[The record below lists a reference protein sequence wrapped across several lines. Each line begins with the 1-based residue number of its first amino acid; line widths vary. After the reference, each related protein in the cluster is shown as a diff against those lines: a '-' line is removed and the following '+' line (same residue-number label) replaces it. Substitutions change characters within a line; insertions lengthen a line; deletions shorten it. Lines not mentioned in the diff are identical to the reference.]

1 MTQINNNAIEGITE
15 VLMANGFEKAVPQIM
30 EIVLNSAMRAERD
43 EFLKAAPYERTDERV
58 DKKSDKGTRRNVRI
72 TSKFYSRISLYKG
85 AG

>member
-58 DKKSDKGTRRNVRI
+58 DMANG
-72 TSKFYSRISLYKG
+72 
-85 AG
+85 